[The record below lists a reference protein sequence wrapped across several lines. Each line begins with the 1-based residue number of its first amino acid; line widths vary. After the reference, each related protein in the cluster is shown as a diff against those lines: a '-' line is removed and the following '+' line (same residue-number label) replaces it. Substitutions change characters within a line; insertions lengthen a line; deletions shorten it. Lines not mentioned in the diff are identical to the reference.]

1 MSFTF
6 TSSDEDESTT
16 TEGVDND
23 GGESVQSF
31 SSGESSSSDS
41 DSEGEER
48 DGEEREEKG
57 DTNDVFTTDDTA
69 VTAADITIASAIS
82 SEQQVW
88 LLSIS
93 FLCRLLCR

>member
-31 SSGESSSSDS
+31 SSGDSSSDS

-48 DGEEREEKG
+48 DGVEREEKG
-57 DTNDVFTTDDTA
+57 DTNDVFTTDDTT

-93 FLCRLLCR
+93 FLCRLVCR

>member
-6 TSSDEDESTT
+6 TCSDEDESTT

-31 SSGESSSSDS
+31 SSGDSSSDS

-48 DGEEREEKG
+48 DGVEREEKG